1 MRYRGPVWTK
11 TETEALL
18 SSIIKNNLLEKSATS
33 GQLSHS
39 LVKPL
44 QSKGFER
51 TAMQIRLKLRALRMS
66 YQKCKKKGC
75 TPNAMKEC
83 PYYSLLNKIYADQ
96 EELMVKQEPA
106 NESPEEPLNI
116 SDITNNTNIWIDQ
129 EVQTMLTIIDDMCL
143 ANDLS
148 LNGFTNSAL
157 KLISNA
163 LQISGINRSVNQVRI
178 ALTSLKVAYV
188 RSRESLEKG
197 IETLT
202 CPYYDYLDKIW
213 GGEKISRDS
222 ATKKCQVERLPSID
236 DVIQSKDIHGRHHH
250 AHGNEIDLKN
260 GLEHEVN
267 SFTLD
272 DNNFTL
278 DGNNYGLNDDNNYT
292 LDHSNYNVD
301 NNYLLNENYTVESI
315 ESIDDED
322 EEESDGDPAVVVDL
336 SGDTDDNN
344 VNNNVNNNDN
354 PIQVNGDDKL
364 SKCNGQVQETIDDTN
379 EQAVENIN
387 NDIDTDANANVNTS
401 NNNNNNNSNSN
412 NNNVQTPGTLKRI
425 VLWTHEEIMVML
437 KTIEELGLMTTR
449 KLTITNANKLIGPLA
464 EHGYT
469 RTSSQIVSKIKNMR
483 SSYLR
488 CIGQGCTSDALK
500 ECPYFEALDKIYKQF
515 NKSPGVVL
523 DSGETSPKKNLHD
536 DTNGFITDK
545 ESESCDHSY
554 NSVTIDND
562 NDADRKLKKPDQD
575 VLWSPVESIVENDVN
590 MRIEDQFV
598 QTNIEQNGVG
608 MEQDEHEP
616 REQQNYLDEG
626 IMEHE
631 NIEIIDNCELNS
643 SILNGIDPEVSLVQF
658 VNKIDGG
665 VTNDDEPI
673 VTANIKTEKVQSD
686 DEVDHSATTDI
697 TMSLNSDKMINPDI
711 IMEHDS
717 SANESVITR
726 DRRSAATM
734 NGNLKNTHDSFIELK
749 PVQQSSIKTEVLVT
763 NETSSSRGHSQTC
776 SGNSLSSELMESVVQ
791 QILKHEEQLQE
802 QHHRWMERQFEI
814 QRQHDRSQRELLL
827 NELREFRKTLGHS
840 SSNNNF
846 LSDH

>member
-1 MRYRGPVWTK
+1 MRYRGPVWTR

-51 TAMQIRLKLRALRMS
+51 TAMQIRLKLRALRLS

-75 TPNAMKEC
+75 SPNAMKEC
-83 PYYSLLNKIYADQ
+83 PYYSLLNKIYANQ

-106 NESPEEPLNI
+106 NETLEEPLNI

-213 GGEKISRDS
+213 GGEKISRDCG
-222 ATKKCQVERLPSID
+222 TKKCQVERLPSID
-236 DVIQSKDIHGRHHH
+236 DAISEVIQGKDIHSRHH
-250 AHGNEIDLKN
+250 HGNEIDLKN

-267 SFTLD
+267 SFSLD

-292 LDHSNYNVD
+292 LDHTNYNVD
-301 NNYLLNENYTVESI
+301 NNYLLNDNYAVESI

-322 EEESDGDPAVVVDL
+322 DDEDSDGNPAVVVDL
-336 SGDTDDNN
+336 CGDTDDNN
-344 VNNNVNNNDN
+344 VNNDDN
-354 PIQVNGDDKL
+354 PTQINGDDKL
-364 SKCNGQVQETIDDTN
+364 SNCNGQVQETIDDTDD
-379 EQAVENIN
+379 QAVKNIN
-387 NDIDTDANANVNTS
+387 NNIDADANVNTNNNKIS
-401 NNNNNNNSNSN
+401 NNVN

-425 VLWTHEEIMVML
+425 VLWTHDEIMVML
-437 KTIEELGLMTTR
+437 KTIEEMGLMKTK
-449 KLTITNANKLIGPLA
+449 KLNFNNANKLIGPLA
-464 EHGYT
+464 ERGYT

-515 NKSPGVVL
+515 NKSPGVML
-523 DSGETSPKKNLHD
+523 ESEETSPKKSLHN
-536 DTNGFITDK
+536 DTNGFINDK

-575 VLWSPVESIVENDVN
+575 VLWSPVESIV
-590 MRIEDQFV
+590 
-598 QTNIEQNGVG
+598 G
-608 MEQDEHEP
+608 MFFFFFF
-616 REQQNYLDEG
+616 L
-626 IMEHE
+626 
-631 NIEIIDNCELNS
+631 L
-643 SILNGIDPEVSLVQF
+643 
-658 VNKIDGG
+658 
-665 VTNDDEPI
+665 
-673 VTANIKTEKVQSD
+673 
-686 DEVDHSATTDI
+686 
-697 TMSLNSDKMINPDI
+697 
-711 IMEHDS
+711 
-717 SANESVITR
+717 
-726 DRRSAATM
+726 
-734 NGNLKNTHDSFIELK
+734 FI
-749 PVQQSSIKTEVLVT
+749 
-763 NETSSSRGHSQTC
+763 
-776 SGNSLSSELMESVVQ
+776 
-791 QILKHEEQLQE
+791 
-802 QHHRWMERQFEI
+802 
-814 QRQHDRSQRELLL
+814 
-827 NELREFRKTLGHS
+827 
-840 SSNNNF
+840 
-846 LSDH
+846 